1 MAHEGSSAPEIA
13 SQPAAGLDIQAESV
27 AKVLRENPQLLQLAA
42 AQGQQPPVAARGE
55 TGTANSTCVR
65 MSRDAVYA
73 YAAYGYCTEHCAIV
87 QLRNMQKKSKYEYRM
102 AMSAE
107 SGRKG
112 AYGNS
117 LR

>member
-1 MAHEGSSAPEIA
+1 MAHEGSPAPEIA

-65 MSRDAVYA
+65 MSVYA

-87 QLRNMQKKSKYEYRM
+87 QLHNMQKNSKYEYRM

-107 SGRKG
+107 SDRKG